1 MGKLRVGMIGGTR
14 GFGGRRLKVWLDEER
29 AEVAAVC
36 SRTREAVEKLAGET
50 GAAAYTD
57 WRELIADPN
66 VEAVSIAT
74 PNALHF
80 DMARAALEAGKHTL
94 VEYPL
99 CQTMGQYEELLGLAD
114 EKGVTLHHGL
124 TVRGEPIH
132 LQLKA
137 LAPRLGRM
145 LHGHYRYFGGGG
157 WYLDPALRG
166 DAFLALQI
174 HFIDHFE
181 DLMGETVRINGTLR
195 VIEDGDV
202 RIHTGTVLQEFG
214 DGSNAFQEFGMGF
227 KAKPSY
233 TGWFIGENGWM
244 QFERNSVRLVLTDG
258 TDETFEPEP
267 ADAVARDTASF
278 VAQVLDGAESWVP
291 ESQTRR
297 TLGLALAASRSAQTG
312 EKIDVTQGG
321 VP

>member
-1 MGKLRVGMIGGTR
+1 MEKLRVGMIGGTQ
-14 GFGGRRLKVWLDEER
+14 GFGGHRLKTWRAEDR

-36 SRTREAVEKLAGET
+36 SRTKDKVQKLAEGI

-57 WRELIADPN
+57 WREMIEDAN
-66 VEAVSIAT
+66 VDVVSIAT
-74 PNALHF
+74 PNIFHF
-80 DMARAALEAGKHTL
+80 DMARAALEAGRHAL

-99 CQTMGQYEELLGLAD
+99 CQTLGQYEELLALAE

-124 TVRGEPIH
+124 TVRAEPIH
-132 LQLKA
+132 RRLKA
-137 LAPRLGRM
+137 LVPRLGR
-145 LHGHYRYFGGGG
+145 LFHGHYRYFGGGK

-195 VIEDGDV
+195 VLEDGDV
-202 RIHTGTVLQEFG
+202 KIHSGTVLQEFD

-227 KAKPSY
+227 QAKPSY
-233 TGWFIGENGWM
+233 TGWFIGENGWLG
-244 QFERNSVRLVLTDG
+244 FERSAVRLVLTDG
-258 TDETFEPEP
+258 TDETFAPEP
-267 ADAVARDTASF
+267 ADAVAHDTANF
-278 VAQVLDGAESWVP
+278 IAQVLDGAESWVS

-297 TLGLALAASRSAQTG
+297 ALGLSLAASRSARTG

-321 VP
+321 VL